1 MKNYHTAAGMESVF
15 LPRRLAPLDLGQGAL
30 DGSGLLCKSF
40 LYPTTKCRPGADR
53 ETRGEF
59 MNKVIPCILFLLITT
74 SAHAFQ
80 CNECHSKNPA
90 MVRMHKAVQGRD
102 CFGCHKIGE
111 KLMGKGIPK
120 DKTTQLKRR
129 VSDPLCVECHKK

>member
-1 MKNYHTAAGMESVF
+1 MKKAVPFIMLMLAAQTA
-15 LPRRLAPLDLGQGAL
+15 
-30 DGSGLLCKSF
+30 
-40 LYPTTKCRPGADR
+40 Y
-53 ETRGEF
+53 
-59 MNKVIPCILFLLITT
+59 
-74 SAHAFQ
+74 AFQ

-120 DKTTQLKRR
+120 DKSAQIKRR
-129 VSDPLCVECHKK
+129 EADPLCVECHQKLVRQTLQKREPMGQ